1 MTLTGSFSPVE
12 LHLRTD
18 AGGPLPVLLVDGEV
32 DLATMPRLRNAL
44 VRLVIDH
51 PGVVVAVD
59 LTAVSALDDCGL
71 GVLMGAAAHAR
82 SAGGDVAIVC
92 ARERLCEHLALTGLD
107 RAMTVAGTLAAVA
120 ATGR

>member
-1 MTLTGSFSPVE
+1 VD

-18 AGGPLPVLLVDGEV
+18 GSGPLPVLLVDGEV

-44 VRLVIDH
+44 VRLVVDH
-51 PGVVVAVD
+51 PGAVVAVD

-82 SAGGDVAIVC
+82 TADGDVAIVC
-92 ARERLCEHLALTGLD
+92 AAARLREHLSLTGLD
-107 RAMTVAGTLAAVA
+107 RAMTVAASLDAV
-120 ATGR
+120 R